1 MNSFLNSKSKVK
13 KLQLGIDKCHKLHIG
28 KEKKICPDLFID
40 KWIVENVEETN
51 TSGRTGFEDVLVGD
65 HLIEEVSEEKYLGD
79 IISKDGKNIKNI
91 KARKDKA
98 IGASNQIISIL
109 EEICFGKHH
118 FEVACSETPC

>member
-1 MNSFLNSKSKVK
+1 M
-13 KLQLGIDKCHKLHIG
+13 
-28 KEKKICPDLFID
+28 
-40 KWIVENVEETN
+40 ENVDETN

-79 IISKDGKNIKNI
+79 IISKDGKNTKNI

-98 IGASNQIISIL
+98 IGATNQIMSIF

-118 FEVACSETPC
+118 FEVAIVLRNSLLINSLLFNS